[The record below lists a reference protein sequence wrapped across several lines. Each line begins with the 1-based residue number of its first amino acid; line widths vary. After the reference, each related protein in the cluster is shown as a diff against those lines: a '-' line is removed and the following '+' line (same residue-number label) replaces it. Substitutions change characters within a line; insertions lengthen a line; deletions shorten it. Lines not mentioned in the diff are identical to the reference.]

1 MASREVVELGAKH
14 DELGLGAQQH
24 TCANP
29 RCDEEFDRLLTPGRP
44 KDFHNEECR
53 RSAERDLRRI
63 RAKLR
68 HHERQAEQLRARAGA
83 YLRTTVEDTDVAEG
97 PNDAQWKAARDAVI
111 EVRGM
116 ARFLAGHQG
125 EFAKDLLNLFN
136 AVEPV
141 IRA

>member
-1 MASREVVELGAKH
+1 MAGREVVELGAKH
-14 DELGLGAQQH
+14 DELGLGSQQH

-68 HHERQAEQLRARAGA
+68 HHERQAEQLRARAGS
-83 YLRTTVEDTDVAEG
+83 YLRTNVEDGDVPDG
-97 PNDAQWKAARDAVI
+97 PTDAQRKAAREAVI
-111 EVRGM
+111 RVSGIAWLLPRHED
-116 ARFLAGHQG
+116 
-125 EFAKDLLNLFN
+125 EFAQELLRFFN

-141 IRA
+141 IGA

>member
-14 DELGLGAQQH
+14 DELGLAAQRH

-68 HHERQAEQLRARAGA
+68 HHERQAEQLRARAGS
-83 YLRTTVEDTDVAEG
+83 YLRTNVEDSDLPEG
-97 PNDAQWKAARDAVI
+97 PTDAQRRAAREAVLKLT
-111 EVRGM
+111 VM
-116 ARFLAGHQG
+116 ARFLPGHQG
-125 EFAKDLLNLFN
+125 EFAQELLDLYE
-136 AVEPV
+136 AVKPV
-141 IRA
+141 VGD

>member
-1 MASREVVELGAKH
+1 MASRDVVELGAKH

-68 HHERQAEQLRARAGA
+68 HHERQAEQLRARAGS
-83 YLRTTVEDTDVAEG
+83 YLRTSVEDSDIPDG
-97 PNDAQWKAARDAVI
+97 PTDAQRKAARDAVLKLT
-111 EVRGM
+111 VM
-116 ARFLAGHQG
+116 ARFLPGHQG
-125 EFAKDLLNLFN
+125 EFARELLDLYE
-136 AVEPV
+136 AVRPV
-141 IRA
+141 VGD